1 MTLTPEREETDG
13 TDPQRGRLVL
23 VIDDDRKARDLLHAH
38 LRSAG
43 VRVATAAT
51 GAEGLHLARELKPD
65 AITLDIMM
73 TGLDG
78 WSVLTELKSD
88 PELADIPVVIL
99 SVVAD
104 AGLVYRLGISDYLV
118 KPVDGARLASAIEE
132 YRSPSASS
140 AVLVV
145 TNDLGTREVLH
156 RLVSQLGLPPVVAGS
171 GLDALFAVHLDRPSL
186 ILLDLTMPGF
196 DVLQV
201 LVALRA
207 KQSWQSIPVVGLTP
221 DDTTL
226 EQRRSL
232 DTVVQHLLAKG
243 GLHVEEFVDQLR
255 TLLTSH

>member
-1 MTLTPEREETDG
+1 M
-13 TDPQRGRLVL
+13 
-23 VIDDDRKARDLLHAH
+23 
-38 LRSAG
+38 
-43 VRVATAAT
+43 
-51 GAEGLHLARELKPD
+51 AREMKPD

-73 TGLDG
+73 PGLDG

-88 PELADIPVVIL
+88 PELAGVPIIIL

-104 AGLVYRLGISDYLV
+104 AGLVYRLGISDFLV
-118 KPVDGARLASAIEE
+118 KPIEGDRLAAVLDEN
-132 YRSPSASS
+132 RASFANS

-145 TNDLGTREVLH
+145 THDVPTREMLH
-156 RLVSQLGLPPVVAGS
+156 RVVSQLGRPPVVASS
-171 GLDALFAVHLDRPSL
+171 GLDALFAVHLDRPSVL
-186 ILLDLTMPGF
+186 LLDLTMPGF

-243 GLHVEEFVDQLR
+243 GQHIEEFVNQL
-255 TLLTSH
+255 